1 LSYGEANLTKTIRSG
16 SEIVFVQEVDMR
28 PPSTV
33 NILTISHQYGSG
45 GSRIA
50 RELGRRLGWS
60 VWEKEIVRQIASQ
73 YKVSEEYVDA
83 KDERVDSFIERMVG
97 LFGLGGFES
106 AYEVP
111 PPLWLNDA
119 QLVRMTRGI
128 IEDVAKEGRAI
139 IVGRGGNHI
148 LAKRPDVLHV
158 FLFAPLPV
166 RIERVMQTE
175 GLAHSAAEH
184 RITGM
189 DKLRADY
196 VHTFYHAD
204 WRDPQTYNLL
214 IDTGVWGE
222 EKTVNM
228 VLWALEHM
236 A

>member
-1 LSYGEANLTKTIRSG
+1 MG
-16 SEIVFVQEVDMR
+16 SRTNM
-28 PPSTV
+28 
-33 NILTISHQYGSG
+33 LTISHQYGSG

-60 VWEKEIVRQIASQ
+60 VWEKEIVRKIASQ
-73 YKVSEEYVDA
+73 YKVSEEYIEA

-119 QLVRMTRGI
+119 QLMRMTKSLV
-128 IEDVAKEGRAI
+128 EDVAKDGRAI

-148 LAKRPDVLHV
+148 LAKRPHTLHV
-158 FLFAPLPV
+158 FLFAALPI
-166 RIERVMQTE
+166 RSERVMQTE
-175 GLAHSAAEH
+175 GMERAAAES
-184 RITGM
+184 RIAGM

-204 WRDPQTYNLL
+204 WRDPATYNLL

-222 EKTVNM
+222 EQTVNM
-228 VLWALEHM
+228 ILWALERM
-236 A
+236 P

>member
-1 LSYGEANLTKTIRSG
+1 MRSTAN
-16 SEIVFVQEVDMR
+16 M
-28 PPSTV
+28 
-33 NILTISHQYGSG
+33 LTISHQYGSG

-73 YKVSEEYVDA
+73 YKVSEEYVEA

-119 QLVRMTRGI
+119 QLVRMTRGLV
-128 IEDVAKEGRAI
+128 EDVAKEGRAI

-148 LAKRPDVLHV
+148 LAKQPRTLHV
-158 FLFAPLPV
+158 FLFAPLEI
-166 RIERVMQTE
+166 RIQRVMAAE
-175 GLAHSAAEH
+175 GLNHSAAEQ
-184 RITGM
+184 RIAGM

-204 WRDPQTYNLL
+204 WRDPATYNLL
-214 IDTGVWGE
+214 IDTGLWE
-222 EKTVNM
+222 EETTIEM
-228 VLWALEHM
+228 GLWALEHM
-236 A
+236 G

>member
-1 LSYGEANLTKTIRSG
+1 
-16 SEIVFVQEVDMR
+16 M
-28 PPSTV
+28 PSTASS
-33 NILTISHQYGSG
+33 LTISHQYGSG

-50 RELGRRLGWS
+50 RALGRRLGWS
-60 VWEKEIVRQIASQ
+60 VWEKEIVRKIASQ
-73 YKVSEEYVDA
+73 YKVSEEYVEA

-119 QLVRMTRGI
+119 QLVRMTKGM

-139 IVGRGGNHI
+139 FVGRAGNHI
-148 LAKRPDVLHV
+148 LAKHAQVLHV
-158 FLFAPLPV
+158 FLFAPLPI

-175 GLAHSAAEH
+175 SMTSSVAEQ
-184 RITGM
+184 RVAGM

-204 WRDPQTYNLL
+204 WRDPSTYNLL
-214 IDTGVWGE
+214 VDTGVWGE
-222 EKTVNM
+222 EKTVDLI
-228 VLWALEHM
+228 LWALEQM
-236 A
+236 P